1 VVIFIAVMT
10 IRITLLSCLLAVVAL
25 AADVT
30 GKWSAEVPGRGG
42 NTQTMAINL
51 KAEGNQLT
59 GTVSG
64 RRGDNPI
71 SDGKINGDD
80 ISFNVVLD
88 FQGNS
93 IKMIYTGKVAGD
105 EIKFKRE
112 VEGRGSTEF
121 IAKRSPAT

>member
-1 VVIFIAVMT
+1 MT
-10 IRITLLSCLLAVVAL
+10 IRIALLSCLLAVVAL

-42 NTQTMAINL
+42 NTQTMTINL
-51 KAEGNQLT
+51 KADGNQLT
-59 GTVSG
+59 GSVSG

-71 SDGKINGDD
+71 SDGKIDGDD
-80 ISFNVVLD
+80 ISFNVD

>member
-1 VVIFIAVMT
+1 MT
-10 IRITLLSCLLAVVAL
+10 IRLALLSCWLAAASL

-30 GKWSAEVPGRGG
+30 GKWTAEVAGRGG
-42 NTQTMAINL
+42 NPQTMTINL
-51 KAEGNQLT
+51 KAEGDQLA

-71 SDGKINGDD
+71 SEGKINGDD
-80 ISFNVVLD
+80 ISFNVVVD

-93 IKMIYTGKVAGD
+93 IKMIYTGKISGD

-121 IAKRSPAT
+121 TAKRASAT

>member
-1 VVIFIAVMT
+1 MT
-10 IRITLLSCLLAVVAL
+10 IRITLLSCLLAVAAL

-42 NTQTMAINL
+42 NNQTMTINL
-51 KAEGNQLT
+51 KADGDQLT

-80 ISFNVVLD
+80 VSFNVVVD

-93 IKMIYTGKVAGD
+93 IKMIYTGKVSGD

-121 IAKRSPAT
+121 TAKRSPAT

>member
-1 VVIFIAVMT
+1 MT
-10 IRITLLSCLLAVVAL
+10 IRIALLCCLLAAAAL

-30 GKWSAEVPGRGG
+30 GKWTAEVAGRGG
-42 NTQTMAINL
+42 NTQTVTMNL
-51 KAEGNQLT
+51 KADGDQLT

-64 RRGDNPI
+64 RMGDNPI

-80 ISFNVVLD
+80 ISFHVVLD

-93 IKMIYTGKVAGD
+93 IKMIYTGKVSSD

-112 VEGRGSTEF
+112 VEGRGATEF
-121 IAKRSPAT
+121 TAKRASAT